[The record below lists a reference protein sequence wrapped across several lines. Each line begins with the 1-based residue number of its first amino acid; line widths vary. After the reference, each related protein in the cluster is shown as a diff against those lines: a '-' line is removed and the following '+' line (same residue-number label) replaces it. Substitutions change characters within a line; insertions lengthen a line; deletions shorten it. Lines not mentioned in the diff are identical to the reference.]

1 MFAGA
6 LAGVAA
12 AAAAATAAGRVC
24 ASAQTRFP
32 LPEGQQAL
40 VRPRLALCFLLVSL

>member
-6 LAGVAA
+6 PAGVAA
-12 AAAAATAAGRVC
+12 AAAAATTAAGRVC

-40 VRPRLALCFLLVSL
+40 VRPR